1 MRRPPHPP
9 HTAAPTATA
18 APAAAPI
25 VLTDGL
31 GRTVSLPAPAQ
42 RVVSLSP
49 GNTEI
54 LFAIGAGPQVVGRD
68 AYSDYPEEAKKVAD
82 IGGGFGEL
90 NTEVILAQ
98 KPDLVLAGSLTPPE
112 QLNALEGLGLTVF
125 GVANPNDFPGLFDN
139 MRLLAQLTGRTSQA
153 EELIAG
159 LQKRVAVVQ
168 EKLGAL
174 DQPPAGLLR
183 AGWHRP
189 ERPLDARPWQL
200 CRPPDHTGGRR

>member
-1 MRRPPHPP
+1 MAGCASPAAP
-9 HTAAPTATA
+9 APTAT
-18 APAAAPI
+18 PTPAPI

-42 RVVSLSP
+42 RIVSLAP

-68 AYSDYPEEAKKVAD
+68 AYSDYPDAAKQVTD

-112 QLNALEGLGLTVF
+112 QLTALEGLGLTVF
-125 GVANPNDFPGLFDN
+125 SVANP
-139 MRLLAQLTGRTSQA
+139 RTSP
-153 EELIAG
+153 
-159 LQKRVAVVQ
+159 RCSTTS
-168 EKLGAL
+168 
-174 DQPPAGLLR
+174 
-183 AGWHRP
+183 
-189 ERPLDARPWQL
+189 ARSPS
-200 CRPPDHTGGRR
+200 